1 MKERQQ
7 MKSKRRFILAAGIV
21 VLLFGRQL
29 GVAAVQG
36 STGCAEVRP
45 HVYSDGARLLAEKD
59 LTLQKREKSG
69 VFNVDPVAPVLGI
82 ASGIAVLFS
91 DVPFMEAQGVS
102 SQGEITPKNGG
113 SMPTVYHQSCS
124 PVTVYTVDGVRK
136 LPMFV
141 LGGTVVLEDLNRL
154 TYVNFGGAYRP
165 FTYQNCVLGDI
176 RAITGRTVLV
186 VGRLS
191 SEQCTI
197 KRGRAYFQTESKKPL
212 LLTSRLAKTLLASY
226 VLPRNSPSPLDTA
239 LLLEG

>member
-1 MKERQQ
+1 
-7 MKSKRRFILAAGIV
+7 MKSERRFILAAGIV
-21 VLLFGRQL
+21 VLLFGRQP
-29 GVAAVQG
+29 GIAAAQG
-36 STGCAEVRP
+36 STGCAKVRR
-45 HVYSDGARLLAEKD
+45 HVYSDGGRLLAEKD

-69 VFNVDPVAPVLGI
+69 VFNADPAAPVLGTP
-82 ASGIAVLFS
+82 SGIAVLFF

-113 SMPTVYHQSCS
+113 SMPTVYQQSCS

-154 TYVNFGGAYRP
+154 TYVNFGGAYGP
-165 FTYQNCVLGDI
+165 STYQNCVLGDI
-176 RAITGRTVLV
+176 RPIAGRTVFV

-197 KRGRAYFQTESKKPL
+197 KRGRAYFQTGSKKPL
-212 LLTSRLAKTLLASY
+212 LLTPRLAKTLLASY